1 MLHINL
7 LTKITQ
13 IPESAKTDKHPD
25 NPDQVLAKWVSY
37 ILTEKHA
44 VQIQTRKK
52 QHDCH
57 WECDII

>member
-25 NPDQVLAKWVSY
+25 YPDQVLAKWVSY

-57 WECDII
+57 